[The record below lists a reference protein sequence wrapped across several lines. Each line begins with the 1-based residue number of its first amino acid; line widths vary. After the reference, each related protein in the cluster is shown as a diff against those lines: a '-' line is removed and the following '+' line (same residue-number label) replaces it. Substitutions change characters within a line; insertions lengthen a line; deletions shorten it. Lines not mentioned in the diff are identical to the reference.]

1 MTKWGAGW
9 ALVASLWLACLSPL
23 QAQVFV
29 GDAINAS
36 LSGQPGATVRGRALV
51 LSRQG
56 GLCILCHSGPFPEE
70 RFQGTLAPDLVV
82 SSAALSAEQLRAR
95 IVDASRFNPD
105 TIMPAYYQTDGLHRV
120 AAAYKDKTILTAQQI
135 EDVVA
140 GLQTL
145 KEPAP

>member
-9 ALVASLWLACLSPL
+9 ALVVSVWLACPSPL

-36 LSGQPGATVRGRALV
+36 LSGQPGDSVRGRALV

-70 RFQGTLAPDLVV
+70 RFQGTLAPDLAA

-95 IVDASRFNPD
+95 IVDASRFNPN
-105 TIMPAYYQTDGLHRV
+105 TIMPSYFRAEGFTRIAPQFAGK
-120 AAAYKDKTILTAQQI
+120 AILTAQDI

-140 GLQTL
+140 FLVSL
-145 KEPAP
+145 KP

>member
-1 MTKWGAGW
+1 MTKGGIGW
-9 ALVASLWLACLSPL
+9 ALAVSVWLACPSPL

-36 LSGQPGATVRGRALV
+36 LSGQPGDVVRGRALV

-70 RFQGTLAPDLVV
+70 RFQGTLAPDLAA
-82 SSAALSAEQLRAR
+82 SSAALSAAQLRAR
-95 IVDASRFNPD
+95 IVDASRFNPN
-105 TIMPAYYQTDGLHRV
+105 TIMPSYYRAEGFTRIAPQFAGK
-120 AAAYKDKTILTAQQI
+120 AILTAQDI

-140 GLQTL
+140 FLVSL
-145 KEPAP
+145 KP

>member
-1 MTKWGAGW
+1 MTKGGIGW
-9 ALVASLWLACLSPL
+9 ALAVSVWLSCPSPL

-36 LSGQPGATVRGRALV
+36 LSGQPGDVVRGRALV

-70 RFQGTLAPDLVV
+70 RFQGTLAPDLAA

-105 TIMPAYYQTDGLHRV
+105 TIMPSYYRAEGFTRV
-120 AAAYKDKTILTAQQI
+120 APQFAGKSILTAQDI

-140 GLQTL
+140 FLVSL
-145 KEPAP
+145 KP

>member
-36 LSGQPGATVRGRALV
+36 LSGQPGDTVRGRALV

-70 RFQGTLAPDLVV
+70 RFQGTLAPDLAA
-82 SSAALSAEQLRAR
+82 SSAGLSAEQLRAR
-95 IVDASRFNPD
+95 IVDASRFNPEI
-105 TIMPAYYQTDGLHRV
+105 IMPSYFRAEGFTRISPQFAG
-120 AAAYKDKTILTAQQI
+120 KTLLTAQDI

-140 GLQTL
+140 FLVSL
-145 KEPAP
+145 KQ

>member
-9 ALVASLWLACLSPL
+9 ALVASFWLAWLSPL

-36 LSGQPGATVRGRALV
+36 LSGQPGDAVRGRALV

-70 RFQGTLAPDLVV
+70 RFQGTLAPDLAA
-82 SSAALSAEQLRAR
+82 SAAALSAEQLRAR
-95 IVDASRFNPD
+95 IVDASRFNPN
-105 TIMPAYYQTDGLHRV
+105 TIMPSYFRAEGFTRIAPQFAGK
-120 AAAYKDKTILTAQQI
+120 AILTAQDI

-140 GLQTL
+140 FLVSL
-145 KEPAP
+145 KP

>member
-9 ALVASLWLACLSPL
+9 AFVASIWLACPSPL

-36 LSGQPGATVRGRALV
+36 LSGQPGDTVRGRALV

-70 RFQGTLAPDLVV
+70 RFQGTLAPDLAA
-82 SSAALSAEQLRAR
+82 SSAAWSAEQLRAR
-95 IVDASRFNPD
+95 IVDASRFNPN
-105 TIMPAYYQTDGLHRV
+105 TIMPSYFRAEGFTRISPQFAG
-120 AAAYKDKTILTAQQI
+120 KSILTAQDI

-140 GLQTL
+140 FLVSL
-145 KEPAP
+145 KP

>member
-9 ALVASLWLACLSPL
+9 ALVASFWLACPSPL

-29 GDAINAS
+29 GDAINVS
-36 LSGQPGATVRGRALV
+36 LSGQPGDTVRGRALV

-70 RFQGTLAPDLVV
+70 RFQGTLAPDLAA

-95 IVDASRFNPD
+95 IVDASRFNSN
-105 TIMPAYYQTDGLHRV
+105 TIMPSYFRAEGFTRIAPQFAGK
-120 AAAYKDKTILTAQQI
+120 AILTAQDI

-140 GLQTL
+140 FLVSL
-145 KEPAP
+145 KP

>member
-9 ALVASLWLACLSPL
+9 ALVASFWLACPSPL

-29 GDAINAS
+29 RDAINAS
-36 LSGQPGATVRGRALV
+36 LSGQPGDTVRGRALV
-51 LSRQG
+51 LGRQG

-70 RFQGTLAPDLVV
+70 RFQGTLAPDLAA

-95 IVDASRFNPD
+95 IVDASRFNPN
-105 TIMPAYYQTDGLHRV
+105 TIMPSYFRAEGFTRIAPQFAGK
-120 AAAYKDKTILTAQQI
+120 AILTAQDI

-140 GLQTL
+140 FLVSL
-145 KEPAP
+145 KP